1 MSIIPAVCHALY
13 TGHNLAADQFYLLCI
28 AGSVG
33 VIGIHSL
40 SLTPDAGRASSCYF
54 PYPLFLPSILPFLDS
69 FLRPVT
75 SSVASLPDKTFFP
88 LFDLYFYSRSLP
100 PVAIICKHH
109 HTRNIH
115 IYIYAP
121 LHLHHWQHPASNF
134 RSYFTLS
141 LFLLFVHSAPLVS
154 SVTQTF
160 PKKLI

>member
-1 MSIIPAVCHALY
+1 MKLFSAYPVLRVVSAFEHRQSTQRSDCVQWHCRMSIMPAVCHALY

-28 AGSVG
+28 AGPVG

-54 PYPLFLPSILPFLDS
+54 PYPLFLPSLLPFLDS
-69 FLRPVT
+69 FLQPVT
-75 SSVASLPDKTFFP
+75 SSIVSLPDKTFFP

-115 IYIYAP
+115 IYTLLTPTSLA
-121 LHLHHWQHPASNF
+121 ASC
-134 RSYFTLS
+134 
-141 LFLLFVHSAPLVS
+141 V
-154 SVTQTF
+154 
-160 PKKLI
+160 

>member
-115 IYIYAP
+115 IYTLLYTYIIGRILRLISDP
-121 LHLHHWQHPASNF
+121 ISHSV
-134 RSYFTLS
+134 YFFCSSTAR
-141 LFLLFVHSAPLVS
+141 LLFRLLLKRS
-154 SVTQTF
+154 
-160 PKKLI
+160 PKS